1 MLNKSK
7 YTGIA
12 LVLAWP
18 QTYCKQARA
27 WYDFPMRWLGFNV
40 DYYYQAGHA
49 AVILVEKSTAKFHY
63 FDFGRYHSPYN
74 YGRVRSFESDPE
86 LTIHTTPMLT
96 GDDASVVLNSREIL
110 SEMQKN
116 KSFHGDGTLYGS
128 QIQIDFQ
135 KAYDMAMELQ
145 NKHFLVYGP
154 FVRGGSNCSRFV
166 SNVIQAGNPPLKN
179 LIPLKYFVPLTPTT
193 LTNVKAGEGKISVAK
208 LNIVGEIVKVVRPDY
223 RKFASSPDW
232 LNETF
237 PSPKR
242 HSNVPESAQWLSGEG
257 YGSWY
262 DISMDGST
270 IELNEYGPGGEH
282 ESKALFSAHQ
292 NLLVDNHVT
301 ITYPSNCRVL
311 TVIQNDRK
319 IQMFP
324 TKEVGSSKFESIERM
339 VV

>member
-1 MLNKSK
+1 
-7 YTGIA
+7 
-12 LVLAWP
+12 
-18 QTYCKQARA
+18 
-27 WYDFPMRWLGFNV
+27 MRWLGFNV

-49 AVILVEKSTAKFHY
+49 AVILVEKSTAEIHY

-86 LTIHTTPMLT
+86 LTIHTTPLLSS
-96 GDDASVVLNSREIL
+96 DASFVLNLREIF

-128 QIQIDFQ
+128 QVQIDFK
-135 KAYDMAMELQ
+135 KAYDKAIELQ

-166 SNVIQAGNPPLKN
+166 SNVVKAGKPPLKN

-193 LTNVKAGEGKISVAK
+193 LTNVKAGKGMISLVK
-208 LNIVGEIVKVVRPDY
+208 LNAVGEIVKVVRPDY
-223 RKFASSPDW
+223 RNFASSPNW

-237 PSPKR
+237 PTPKR
-242 HSNVPESAQWLSGEG
+242 HPNIPEGAQWLSGEG

-262 DISMDGST
+262 HISIDENI

-282 ESKALFSAHQ
+282 ESKALFSAHEDFTSDKPF
-292 NLLVDNHVT
+292 L
-301 ITYPSNCRVL
+301 ITYPSNCKVL
-311 TVIQNDRK
+311 TVIQNDK
-319 IQMFP
+319 TIQMFS
-324 TKEVGSSKFESIERM
+324 TNELESSRFEGRERM